1 MTASQRESRHAP
13 LPNRHRGSTLMLDL
27 LMIAILVILAGLS
40 FLYVYGLDK
49 I

>member
-1 MTASQRESRHAP
+1 
-13 LPNRHRGSTLMLDL
+13 MLDL

-40 FLYVYGLDK
+40 FLYVHGLDK

>member
-1 MTASQRESRHAP
+1 
-13 LPNRHRGSTLMLDL
+13 MLDL